1 MGRSGGV
8 WLQCEYIESSLSCAE
23 LSGLSESIAFIFVRC
38 VCVCVLVLR
47 VRKAA
52 RVLFASIIHSCTHI
66 HTALAYTSSKICKHY
81 NRL

>member
-1 MGRSGGV
+1 MGRSGSV

-23 LSGLSESIAFIFVRC
+23 LSGLSESIAFFSFG
-38 VCVCVLVLR
+38 VCVLR

-66 HTALAYTSSKICKHY
+66 HTALAYTSSTICKHY
-81 NRL
+81 RL